1 MSRYD
6 LSLDELADLLGDA
19 PRFRTQQLH
28 DGLYLQLLEPDEI
41 HVLPTKLREGLAQH
55 PLLQPALHCIR
66 ERTTDNGL
74 TTKWLF
80 GLDDESLIETVLM
93 HHPKHSTVCV
103 SAQAGCA
110 MACQFCAT
118 GDAGFTRQLSV
129 GEIVEQI
136 VLASRAAK
144 ASGRRLDNVV
154 FMGMGEPMA
163 NFPRVWQAVER
174 IIGDLGIG
182 ARHLTISTVGII
194 PGIKELAA
202 KSEQVNL
209 AVSLH
214 AANDTL
220 RDELIPINRRYP
232 LSKLYDALEAYRAAT
247 NRRITFEWALM
258 DGVNDRPSD
267 VDELAEFALGL
278 GAHVNLIPLN
288 PTVAGSARGLRGSP
302 TLRVR
307 TFCDALTNRRVNAT
321 VRRTRGQE
329 IDAACGQ
336 LAGSLALGPTRSEAS
351 PLASGDLNETNLAR
365 N

>member
-6 LSLDELADLLGDA
+6 LSFDELAEILGDA
-19 PRFRTQQLH
+19 PRFRAQQLYE
-28 DGLYLQLLEPDEI
+28 GLYVHLLEPDEI
-41 HVLPTKLREGLAQH
+41 HVLPTKLRDSLAHH
-55 PLLQPALHCIR
+55 PTLQPALRRIR
-66 ERTTDNGL
+66 ERSTDNGL

-80 GLDDESLIETVLM
+80 GLEDESLIETVLM

-103 SAQAGCA
+103 SSQAGCA

-136 VLASRAAK
+136 VAASRAAK
-144 ASGRRLDNVV
+144 TSGRRLDNVV

-163 NFPRVWQAVER
+163 NFARVWEAVER

-194 PGIKELAA
+194 PGIKSLAE

-214 AANDTL
+214 AANDSL

-232 LSKLYDALEAYRAAT
+232 LAKLYDALEAYRAAT

-258 DGVNDRPSD
+258 DGINDRASD

-288 PTVAGSARGLRGSP
+288 PTIAGSARGLRGSP
-302 TLRVR
+302 ALRVR
-307 TFCDALTNRRVNAT
+307 AFCDALINRRVNAT

-336 LAGSLALGPTRSEAS
+336 LAGALALGPTQIETAAPISVDLRTTH
-351 PLASGDLNETNLAR
+351 LAPK
-365 N
+365 